1 VTGLIGA
8 HVPVTGGLPLA
19 PGRGREIGATAIQVF
34 TSNQMQWRARE
45 IPDAEARAFR
55 DAVRTSGVGAVLAH
69 GSYLVNLAATNP
81 VFLTQSRG
89 ALAAEVDRCHRLGIR
104 HVIVHPGAHMG
115 AGESAGLRAVTDSLN
130 DVLDR
135 TRGRDVSVLL
145 EATAGQGSCLGHRFE
160 HLAAMMEGVAQ
171 RRRVG
176 VCLDTCHLHA
186 AGYDLTTPRG
196 YERTI
201 EELDRVVGL
210 SRVQA
215 IHLNDSK
222 RERGGRV
229 DRHARAG
236 EGLLGLRALRRFV
249 TDPRLARLP
258 MVVENPGPMPEWK
271 AEIAL
276 LRGPAARPGR
286 GGAVPAVGRRP

>member
-1 VTGLIGA
+1 VSALIGA

-19 PGRGREIGATAIQVF
+19 PDRGREIGATAIQVF
-34 TSNQMQWRARE
+34 TSNQMQWRPRE
-45 IPDAEARAFR
+45 LSDLEAGAFR
-55 DAVRTSGVGAVLAH
+55 DAVRTSGLGAVLAH

-81 VFLTQSRG
+81 VFLAQSRG
-89 ALAAEVDRCHRLGIR
+89 TLAAEVDRCHRLGIR
-104 HVIVHPGAHMG
+104 HVVVHPGAHMG
-115 AGESAGLRAVTDSLN
+115 AGEAAGVRAVADSLN
-130 DVLDR
+130 DVFHR
-135 TRGRDVSVLL
+135 TPGRDVSVLL
-145 EATAGQGSCLGHRFE
+145 EATAGQGSCLGHRFD
-160 HLAAMMEGVAQ
+160 HLAAMIEGVGQ
-171 RRRVG
+171 GRRVG

-210 SRVQA
+210 GRVQA

-222 RERGGRV
+222 RERGCRV

-236 EGLLGLRALRRFV
+236 EGVLGLRALGRFV
-249 TDPRLARLP
+249 ADPRLAHLP
-258 MVVENPGPMPEWK
+258 MVVENPGPSPQWK

-276 LRGPAARPGR
+276 LRGLAARPPR
-286 GGAVPAVGRRP
+286 AGAAAAGRRR

>member
-1 VTGLIGA
+1 MSGGLIGA

-45 IPDAEARAFR
+45 ISDPEAHAFR

-81 VFLTQSRG
+81 VFLAQSRA
-89 ALAAEVDRCHRLGIR
+89 ALAAEVERCHRLGIR
-104 HVIVHPGAHMG
+104 HVVVHPGAHMG
-115 AGESAGLRAVTDSLN
+115 AGESAGLRAVADSLD
-130 DVLDR
+130 DVLER

-160 HLAAMMEGVAQ
+160 QLAAMIEGVAD

-186 AGYDLTTPRG
+186 AGYDLTTPRA

-210 SRVQA
+210 RRVHA

-222 RERGGRV
+222 RERGCRV

-236 EGLLGLRALRRFV
+236 EGVLGLRALGRFV
-249 TDPRLARLP
+249 RDPRLARLP
-258 MVVENPGPMPEWK
+258 MVVENPGPMPQWK

-276 LRGPAARPGR
+276 LRGLARPAR
-286 GGAVPAVGRRP
+286 GHAAAALGRRP